1 MNTLPTSASDGN
13 TIADNVSASAPFAV
27 DFLDPAQPR
36 PRRDATPA
44 DTVALTFRPI
54 HATIGLP
61 VGRVGNLAAVDV
73 ADVLPGQFVRVSF
86 NDRGAD
92 RSIVGIFQF
101 VADGVVR
108 VVVSM
113 PDAVFR
119 RVRLAD
125 ITRVELLV
133 SLQPVRGEA

>member
-1 MNTLPTSASDGN
+1 MATIQTSASDGN
-13 TIADNVSASAPFAV
+13 TIAPDVGASAPFAL
-27 DFLDPAQPR
+27 DFLDLSHPMPR
-36 PRRDATPA
+36 PVGGNFAT
-44 DTVALTFRPI
+44 
-54 HATIGLP
+54 
-61 VGRVGNLAAVDV
+61 VDV

-86 NDRGAD
+86 NDHGAD
-92 RSIVGIFQF
+92 RSIVGIFQYL
-101 VADGVVR
+101 ADRVVR

-119 RVRLAD
+119 RVRLAN